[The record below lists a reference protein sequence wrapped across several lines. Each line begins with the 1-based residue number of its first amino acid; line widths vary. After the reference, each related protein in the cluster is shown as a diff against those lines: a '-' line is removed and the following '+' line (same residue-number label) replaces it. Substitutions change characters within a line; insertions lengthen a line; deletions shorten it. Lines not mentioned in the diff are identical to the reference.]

1 MTPAI
6 YVDIDT
12 WWQTTFVLEISQNTF
27 DKNIQ
32 IDASASCWFPGEV
45 LFVVEKRKNSQTL

>member
-6 YVDIDT
+6 YVDVDT
-12 WWQTTFVLEISQNTF
+12 WWQTFVLEISQNTF

-32 IDASASCWFPGEV
+32 IDASASCWFSGEIP
-45 LFVVEKRKNSQTL
+45 FVVEKRKNNQTS